1 MCTLVPTMQ
10 MSQSQSNLL
19 WLICMGSTREL
30 EHNLHHEDEMRFL
43 ISKAYMLHKM
53 DQSNPT
59 VLILLMQDLWLVV
72 GSLRFWKHHPFRSQN
87 LHQCLYSKCPLVWLN
102 VSTAARLFIFIVYPI
117 PVKKASELSN
127 VFHDTFLLIIYHHIS
142 SLLQFLQPHLLYI
155 VFATTFSCKLSFSC
169 QLFSTCE

>member
-1 MCTLVPTMQ
+1 MCALVPAVQ
-10 MSQSQSNLL
+10 MSQSQGNLL
-19 WLICMGSTREL
+19 WLICLGTTREL
-30 EHNLHHEDEMRFL
+30 EHNLRHEDEMCFL
-43 ISKAYMLHKM
+43 ISEAYMLNKM
-53 DQSNPT
+53 DQINST

-72 GSLRFWKHHPFRSQN
+72 GFLRLWYHHPFRRQI
-87 LHQCLYSKCPLVWLN
+87 LHQCLYSKRPLVRLN
-102 VSTAARLFIFIVYPI
+102 VSTAATLFIFIVYPI

-155 VFATTFSCKLSFSC
+155 VFATTFFCKLSFSC